1 MNAGAIGFMV
11 FSIIVLWGGLTYC
24 LNIALKKR

>member
-1 MNAGAIGFMV
+1 MV